1 MAVISKGI
9 KLSYKAKGGSE
20 QFKDLNNL
28 YEIPELGGDVDKIE
42 ITTLASEA
50 HEYTNGIKNY
60 GDTIAFKFYFES
72 EQFTTLSGLAECDW
86 KVTIPGEL
94 EYTFSGVP
102 SVKLD
107 GVSYN
112 AALTY
117 SLNIAPTS
125 AMTPAKVSA

>member
-9 KLSYKAKGGSE
+9 KLSYKAGEASSFVE
-20 QFKDLNNL
+20 LTNL

-42 ITTLASEA
+42 VTTLASEA

-60 GDTIAFKFYFES
+60 GDTIAFKFYYEKT
-72 EQFTTLSGLAECDW
+72 QFTTLSGLENECDW
-86 KVTIPGEL
+86 KVEL
-94 EYTFSGVP
+94 PDGLAYTFSGVP

-125 AMTPAKVSA
+125 AMEVA

>member
-9 KLSYKAKGGSE
+9 KLSYKVSE
-20 QFKDLNNL
+20 GTFVELTNL
-28 YEIPELGGDVDKIE
+28 FEIPELGGDVDKIE
-42 ITTLASEA
+42 VTTLASEA

-60 GDTIAFKFYFES
+60 GATIAFKFYYEKT
-72 EQFTTLSGLAECDW
+72 QFTILSGLSGGCEW
-86 KVTIPGEL
+86 KVEL
-94 EYTFSGVP
+94 PDGLTYTFSGVP

-125 AMTPAKVSA
+125 AMVVA

>member
-9 KLSYKAKGGSE
+9 KLSYKTKGGAGE
-20 QFKDLNNL
+20 FTPLTNL
-28 YEIPELGGDVDKIE
+28 FEIPELGGDVDKIE
-42 ITTLASEA
+42 VTTLESEA
-50 HEYTNGIKNY
+50 HEYVNGIKNY
-60 GDTIAFKFYFES
+60 GDTVAFKFYYEK
-72 EQFTTLSGLAECDW
+72 EQFATLSGLGECDW
-86 KVTIPGEL
+86 KVDLPGDL
-94 EYTFSGVP
+94 AYTFSGEP

-125 AMTPAKVSA
+125 AMVVA

>member
-9 KLSYKAKGGSE
+9 KLSYKTGEGA
-20 QFKDLNNL
+20 FTALTNL

-42 ITTLASEA
+42 ITNLESGA

-60 GDTIAFKFYFES
+60 GDSVAFKFYYET
-72 EQFTTLSGLAECDW
+72 EQFTTLSGLTAECEW
-86 KVTIPGEL
+86 KVEL
-94 EYTFSGVP
+94 PDATSYTFSGVP

-107 GVSYN
+107 GASYN
-112 AALTY
+112 VALTY

-125 AMTPAKVSA
+125 EMVVA

>member
-9 KLSYKAKGGSE
+9 KLSYKVSEGSFVE
-20 QFKDLNNL
+20 LTNL
-28 YEIPELGGDVDKIE
+28 FEIPELGGDVDKIE
-42 ITTLASEA
+42 VTTLASEA

-60 GDTIAFKFYFES
+60 GDTIAFKFYYEKT
-72 EQFTTLSGLAECDW
+72 QFTTLSGLQGGCEW
-86 KVTIPGEL
+86 KVEL
-94 EYTFSGVP
+94 PDGLTYTFSGVP

-125 AMTPAKVSA
+125 AMVVA

>member
-9 KLSYKAKGGSE
+9 KLSYKVSEGSFVE
-20 QFKDLNNL
+20 LTNL
-28 YEIPELGGDVDKIE
+28 FEIPELGGDVDKIE
-42 ITTLASEA
+42 VTTLASEA

-60 GDTIAFKFYFES
+60 GDTIAFKFYYEKN
-72 EQFTTLSGLAECDW
+72 QFTTLSGLQDGCEW
-86 KVTIPGEL
+86 KVEL
-94 EYTFSGVP
+94 PDGLTYTFSGVP

-125 AMTPAKVSA
+125 AMVVA

>member
-9 KLSYKAKGGSE
+9 KLSYKVSE
-20 QFKDLNNL
+20 GQFTELTNL
-28 YEIPELGGDVDKIE
+28 FEIPELGGDVDKIE
-42 ITTLASEA
+42 VTPLASEA

-60 GDTIAFKFYFES
+60 GDTVAFKFYYEKN
-72 EQFTTLSGLAECDW
+72 QFTTLSGLQGGCEW
-86 KVTIPGEL
+86 KVEL
-94 EYTFSGVP
+94 PDGLTYTFSGVP

-125 AMTPAKVSA
+125 AMVVA

>member
-9 KLSYKAKGGSE
+9 KLSYKAGSGE
-20 QFKDLNNL
+20 FIDLTNL

-42 ITTLASEA
+42 VTTLASEA

-60 GDTIAFKFYFES
+60 GDTVAFKFYYEK
-72 EQFTTLSGLAECDW
+72 EQFTTLNGLKDACDW
-86 KVTIPGEL
+86 KVEL
-94 EYTFSGVP
+94 PDETSYTFSGVP

-125 AMTPAKVSA
+125 AMVVA

>member
-9 KLSYKAKGGSE
+9 KLSYKVSE
-20 QFKDLNNL
+20 GQFTELTNL
-28 YEIPELGGDVDKIE
+28 FEIPELGGDVDKIE
-42 ITTLASEA
+42 VTTLASEA

-60 GDTIAFKFYFES
+60 GDTVAFKFYYEKA
-72 EQFTTLSGLAECDW
+72 QFTTLSSLAGGCEW
-86 KVTIPGEL
+86 KVEL
-94 EYTFSGVP
+94 PDGLTYTFSGVP

-125 AMTPAKVSA
+125 AMVVA

>member
-9 KLSYKAKGGSE
+9 KLSYKVSE
-20 QFKDLNNL
+20 GQFTELTNL
-28 YEIPELGGDVDKIE
+28 FEIPELGGDVDKIE
-42 ITTLASEA
+42 VTTLASEA

-60 GDTIAFKFYFES
+60 GDTVAFKFYYEKN
-72 EQFTTLSGLAECDW
+72 QFTTLSSLQGGCEW
-86 KVTIPGEL
+86 KVEL
-94 EYTFSGVP
+94 PDGLTYTFSGVP

-125 AMTPAKVSA
+125 AMVVA

>member
-9 KLSYKAKGGSE
+9 KLSYKVSE
-20 QFKDLNNL
+20 GQFTELTNL
-28 YEIPELGGDVDKIE
+28 FEIPELGGDVDKIE
-42 ITTLASEA
+42 VTTLASEA

-60 GDTIAFKFYFES
+60 GDTVAFKFYYEKT
-72 EQFTTLSGLAECDW
+72 QFTTLSSLAGGCEW
-86 KVTIPGEL
+86 KVEL
-94 EYTFSGVP
+94 PDGLTYTFSGVP

-125 AMTPAKVSA
+125 AMVVA

>member
-9 KLSYKAKGGSE
+9 KLSYKAGSGE
-20 QFKDLNNL
+20 FTDLTNL

-42 ITTLASEA
+42 VTTLASAA

-60 GDTIAFKFYFES
+60 GDTVAFKFYYEK
-72 EQFTTLSGLAECDW
+72 EQFTTLNGLKDACDW
-86 KVTIPGEL
+86 KVEL
-94 EYTFSGVP
+94 PDSTSYTFSGVP

-125 AMTPAKVSA
+125 EMVVA

>member
-9 KLSYKAKGGSE
+9 TLSYKAKGATGT
-20 QFKDLNNL
+20 FTALTNL

-42 ITTLASEA
+42 VTTLASEA
-50 HEYTNGIKNY
+50 HEYVNGIKNY
-60 GDTIAFKFYFES
+60 GDTIAFKFYYEK
-72 EQFTTLSGLAECDW
+72 EQFAALSALTECDW
-86 KVTIPGEL
+86 KVDLPGEL
-94 EYTFSGVP
+94 SYTFSGEP
-102 SVKLD
+102 SIKLD

-125 AMTPAKVSA
+125 AMVVA

>member
-1 MAVISKGI
+1 MAIISTGI
-9 KLSYKAKGGSE
+9 KLSYKAGSGE
-20 QFKDLNNL
+20 FIPLEDL

-42 ITTLASEA
+42 ITTLESTA

-60 GDTIAFKFYFES
+60 GDTIAFKFYYEKD
-72 EQFTTLSGLAECDW
+72 QFTTLSGLGACDW
-86 KVTIPGEL
+86 KVEL
-94 EYTFSGVP
+94 PDGVDGALGTSCTFSGVP

-125 AMTPAKVSA
+125 EMKFA

>member
-9 KLSYKAKGGSE
+9 KLSYKTKGGSGD
-20 QFKDLNNL
+20 FTPLTNL

-42 ITTLASEA
+42 VTTLESEA
-50 HEYTNGIKNY
+50 HEYVNGIRNY
-60 GDTIAFKFYFES
+60 GDTIAFKFYYEK
-72 EQFTTLSGLAECDW
+72 EQFSTLSGLAECDW
-86 KVTIPGEL
+86 KVDLPGDL
-94 EYTFSGVP
+94 AYTFSGEP

-125 AMTPAKVSA
+125 AMVVA

>member
-9 KLSYKAKGGSE
+9 KLSYKNGTGSSFTE
-20 QFKDLNNL
+20 LTNL

-42 ITTLASEA
+42 VTTLASAA

-60 GDTIAFKFYFES
+60 GDTVAFKFYYEKT
-72 EQFTTLSGLAECDW
+72 QFTTLANLDEECEW
-86 KVTIPGEL
+86 KVEL
-94 EYTFSGVP
+94 PDATSYTFSGTP

-125 AMTPAKVSA
+125 EMVVA